1 MTYSKDAKMHAEMH
15 DPDGSCCRKTFLGGV
30 AAAGAALAFGMLA
43 PARISAAPQAGA
55 GIHPDA
61 ALARLKSGNHVFV
74 ETMTTTRT
82 QTIAERAALGAGQA
96 PWASILTCADSRLAP
111 EIIFNTGLG
120 DIFVARVAGN
130 VPDPAETAS
139 LEYGSAVLGSQL
151 IVVMGH
157 SSCGAVKSTIEA
169 AGGAKMPSAD
179 LERLV
184 AGIMPAVRS
193 VRGEPGDELVNATKA
208 NVLAGVRHLQANALL
223 KDLAA
228 HGKLKIAGAYYDLS
242 SGKVSWLA

>member
-1 MTYSKDAKMHAEMH
+1 MCTTH
-15 DPDGSCCRKTFLGGV
+15 DRKGFLSRAAITG
-30 AAAGAALAFGMLA
+30 AAAALGMLA
-43 PARISAAPQAGA
+43 PSRIGAAPQAGA

-61 ALARLKSGNHVFV
+61 ALARLMNGNHVFV
-74 ETMTTTRT
+74 EAMASTRA

-96 PWASILTCADSRLAP
+96 PWASILTCADSRVAP
-111 EIIFNTGLG
+111 EIVFNVGLG

-130 VPDPAETAS
+130 VADPAETAS

-169 AGGAKMPSAD
+169 ASGAKMPSPD
-179 LERLV
+179 LEHLV
-184 AGIMPAVRS
+184 AAIMPAVKS
-193 VRGEPGDELVNATKA
+193 VSGKPGNELVNATKA
-208 NVLAGVRHLQANALL
+208 NVLAGVRHLQSNPLL

-228 HGKLKIAGAYYDLS
+228 HGKLKVVGAYYDLAT
-242 SGKVSWLA
+242 GRVSLVN